1 MLGIQALTDRLRYEV
16 GQVNLLLIHA
26 SAKSRTKEEIRSDIN
41 KISKKMIE
49 IDNLLGYGKTEDK
62 P

>member
-26 SAKSRTKEEIRSDIN
+26 SAKNRTKEEIRNDIDE
-41 KISKKMIE
+41 ISKKMIE

>member
-26 SAKSRTKEEIRSDIN
+26 SAKRRTKEEIRNDIVE
-41 KISKKMIE
+41 ISKKMIE
-49 IDNLLGYGKTEDK
+49 IDNLLGYGKMEG
-62 P
+62 